1 VGQFSCLWVVIAV
14 KSRLSAG
21 KIYLLCLTLSTFAYG
36 CAPAQVKPDIA
47 ALIKSSIAART
58 AGHEDLAANEL
69 KEAYEQLPP
78 GNSPKRLEAI
88 NQLYLPTLDL
98 AAELSKSGRFS
109 LSKTMYDKAIEVEAE
124 CTLANKPSAT
134 KLKRETEKVF
144 ETEETIMTKAATG
157 GEMKT
162 KIVEL
167 QNKTKDLAS
176 RLSTDEPSKIE
187 REARK
192 HLEVMRSSFGV
203 ASYQYLDTLRVLN
216 KAMSKQ
222 GAYAQAIEIVETDI
236 KHLTD
241 FKQEDLKN
249 ADADAIQNVYFL
261 IPLYCE
267 LSSLQVKDSRFDDAV
282 KAARKAQEFATL
294 VGGNEKG
301 RLVDAQIALGVALHA
316 KGDDGEAISVLK
328 RAHRLAQVEHRGK
341 ESARIR
347 RLIHAVEGEHVRV
360 RN

>member
-1 VGQFSCLWVVIAV
+1 M
-14 KSRLSAG
+14 KSSLTAC
-21 KIYLLCLTLSTFAYG
+21 KICLLCLTLSTFTYG
-36 CAPAQVKPDIA
+36 CSPAQVRPDIA
-47 ALIKSSIAART
+47 ALIKSSVEAR
-58 AGHEDLAANEL
+58 ASGHEDLAANDL

-78 GNSPKRLEAI
+78 EHSAKRLEAI
-88 NQLYLPTLDL
+88 NQLYIPTLDL

-134 KLKRETEKVF
+134 QLKRETEKVF
-144 ETEETIMTKAATG
+144 ETEETIVTKAATD

-162 KIVEL
+162 RIIEL
-167 QNKTKDLAS
+167 QNITKNLSS
-176 RLSTDEPSKIE
+176 RLSTDDPSKIE

-192 HLEVMRSSFGV
+192 HLEVMRRSFGV
-203 ASYQYLDTLRVLN
+203 ASYQYLDTLRILN

-222 GAYAQAIEIVETDI
+222 GAYAQAIEIVENDI
-236 KHLTD
+236 EHLTD

-267 LSSLQVKDSRFDDAV
+267 LSALQVKGGRFDDAV
-282 KAARKAQEFATL
+282 KAARKAYDFATL
-294 VGGNEKG
+294 LGGKEKG
-301 RLVDAQIALGVALHA
+301 RLVDAQTALGVALHA
-316 KGDDGEAISVLK
+316 KGDDGEAISVLNM
-328 RAHRLAQVEHRGK
+328 AHRLAQIEHRGK
-341 ESARIR
+341 ESARIG
-347 RLIHAVEGEHVRV
+347 RLIQSIQGAHVGV